1 MQYYPPNTSPDT
13 CDCPHGPPALDC
25 IDAFAVD
32 DPTRFPHHIYAK
44 PETIAW
50 LREVLDKSNAIR
62 TGISRFN
69 LIDIPI
75 KNGYK
80 NWPFDHLTKA
90 PHHTVVFRH
99 KTTRPPIFSCS
110 IFAVLVFLAYAL
122 FLISSVAFKVFSSLN
137 SLHLRAEQAAITRFF
152 TTRKANPCRK
162 PEKKD

>member
-13 CDCPHGPPALDC
+13 CDCAHGPPALDC

-80 NWPFDHLTKA
+80 NWPFTHLT
-90 PHHTVVFRH
+90 PLPLTTVVFRH
-99 KTTRPPIFSCS
+99 KTARPPKLNCS
-110 IFAVLVFLAYAL
+110 IFAVLVLLAYAL
-122 FLISSVAFKVFSSLN
+122 FLLSSVAFKVFNSLN
-137 SLHLRAEQAAITRFF
+137 SLHHRAEQAAITRFF
-152 TTRKANPCRK
+152 TTRKNPCRK